1 LNIDLLDIGVG
12 KMSKMSKIVE
22 KGLKHTLK
30 ETLEDKNTA
39 SEHMENRSLVEDEP
53 FKVPKLIYRTKVEK
67 KEMFD
72 CQILAFNEAENT
84 EHIVIYMHGGA
95 YVDEITIPHIIFC
108 DKIAK
113 KTNSTVYAPLYPLA
127 PNHTYKETY
136 PIVEELYES
145 VLKTGKPIT
154 IMGDSSGGGFSAAF
168 CEYLACKELTQPE
181 HLILISPWVVISMSG
196 DYEEFVDVDPLYGVD
211 GLREMGKAWA
221 GDLDTK
227 DYKVSPLFGE
237 VSKLPK
243 TTLFLG
249 THEELYSDVT
259 KFYNKL
265 KDNGVDAQ
273 LIYGEEMA
281 HVYPIYPLVPE
292 SKEALNK
299 IIEIISG

>member
-1 LNIDLLDIGVG
+1 MNIDLLDIGVG

-39 SEHMENRSLVEDEP
+39 SEHMKNRSLVEDKP
-53 FKVPKLIYRTKVEK
+53 FKIPKLIYRTKVEK

-72 CQILAFNEAENT
+72 CQILAFNETENT

-136 PIVEELYES
+136 PIVEELYEF

-181 HLILISPWVVISMSG
+181 HLILISPWVDVSMSG

-273 LIYGEEMA
+273 LIYGEKMA

-292 SKEALNK
+292 SKEALIK